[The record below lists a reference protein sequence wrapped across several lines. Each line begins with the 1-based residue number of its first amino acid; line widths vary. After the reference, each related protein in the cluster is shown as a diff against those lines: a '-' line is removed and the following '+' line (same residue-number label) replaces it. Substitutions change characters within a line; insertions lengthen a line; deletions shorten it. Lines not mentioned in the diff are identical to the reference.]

1 MNPLSP
7 LIYHHRHK
15 WSALVLITLI
25 TLATMGLF
33 IMVAIL
39 DSITLT
45 RTHISYLTRVSQVY
59 PNVER
64 SFEPGIVSK
73 IQTHPGVARVIP
85 ENGLSISLP
94 GLGASDS
101 LNLLGASQ
109 DDVQYLIDHFG
120 LRLKEGRLLEPRTN
134 EMMLSEEVARALDLR
149 LGDQIDRS
157 VDTEYYW
164 EIMTPLV
171 LVGILEGDPSAM
183 DASLLAGPEPSVR
196 VGFASHEYLD
206 SHELYAPRIVS
217 QIVVAR
223 EGRKAAVD
231 EFLETTIASPR
242 TEVRT
247 YGTLYRLVAADRREL
262 FIGIGI
268 VNCLVAIAAAV
279 VVGVINHIAMTQRL
293 SELGLLNALG
303 HHRNRLIRRLAVETA
318 TVAGIGWFAGLV
330 LALLV
335 LAWLKANVYY
345 ARGLELDLT
354 NLTPLWFVVPIPLTV
369 VALATLGISRMFAK
383 FDAVAIL
390 ERGRLGL
397 EARLKGRWRAVKNSS
412 VRPLSSLTFYLRHR
426 RRGIVL
432 VTGTALTILVIT
444 LPIFITSAITDARKP
459 NFEHLR
465 YVGEVWSGEGRTV
478 DAGVMAHIKSHP
490 AVERVIPA
498 ISLELQIAVPL
509 GGAATTNVYGVSE
522 NDLPALMTLFGM
534 HVGEGRLPR
543 ARSNEIVL
551 PESVA
556 MNHGLRVGDTINLPF
571 HILGQADQMIV
582 YNAPI
587 EMSVVGILGQTALR
601 LRPPSLGRRTK
612 GSEQA
617 GQARPSD
624 DLWLGF
630 ASYEYLASHESTS
643 SRPVRL
649 LVVPTEGRKT
659 ELDAWLEESV
669 DSVQTNV
676 ATYNMQYH
684 ELQQTMRE
692 TALIFVVTEIGI
704 AIIAAIA
711 VATMNYV
718 FFSQRRQE
726 YGVLHAVGHSRLWLI
741 LRTVRETGSVVA
753 VAWLIS
759 ALVYG
764 IGMICAQLIVYAP
777 KGLSLNLFNP
787 IPWLFTLPIPLAV
800 VIASAGTISHM
811 LSKFDPVTVIEKR

>member
-7 LIYHHRHK
+7 LIYHRRHK
-15 WSALVLITLI
+15 WSALVLIALI
-25 TLATMGLF
+25 TLATVGLF
-33 IMVAIL
+33 VMVAIL

-45 RTHISYLTRVSQVY
+45 RAQVSYLTRVSQVY
-59 PNVER
+59 PNVDL
-64 SFEPGIVSK
+64 SFEPGVVSQ
-73 IQTHPGVARVIP
+73 IQTHPDVERVIP

-94 GLGASDS
+94 GLGDSES
-101 LNLLGASQ
+101 LNLLGVSQ
-109 DDVQYLIDHFG
+109 DDAQYLMDRCG
-120 LRLKEGRLLEPRTN
+120 VRLKEGRLLEPRTN
-134 EMMLSEEVARALDLR
+134 EMMLSEEVARALDLH

-164 EIMTPLV
+164 EIVTPLV
-171 LVGILEGDPSAM
+171 LVGMLE
-183 DASLLAGPEPSVR
+183 GPEPSVR
-196 VGFASHEYLD
+196 VGFVSYEYLD

-247 YGTLYRLVAADRREL
+247 YGTLYRLVAADRRGL
-262 FIGIGI
+262 FVGIGI
-268 VNCLVAIAAAV
+268 VNCLVAIATAV

-303 HHRNRLIRRLAVETA
+303 HHRNRLIRRLALETA
-318 TVAGIGWFAGLV
+318 TVAGIGWLAGLV

-335 LAWLKANVYY
+335 LTWLKANVYY

-354 NLTPLWFVVPIPLTV
+354 NLTPLWFVVPIPLMAF
-369 VALATLGISRMFAK
+369 ALATLGIGRMFAR

-397 EARLKGRWRAVKNSS
+397 EAKLKGRWRAVKNSS

-444 LPIFITSAITDARKP
+444 LPIFITSAITDASKP

-465 YVGEVWSGEGRTV
+465 YVGEVWSDEGRTV
-478 DAGVMAHIKSHP
+478 DAGVMAQIKSHP
-490 AVERVIPA
+490 TVERVIPA

-509 GGAATTNVYGVSE
+509 GDAATTNVYGVSE
-522 NDLPALMTLFGM
+522 NDLPALMSLFGM
-534 HVGEGRLPR
+534 HIDEGRLPR

-556 MNHGLRVGDTINLPF
+556 LNHGLRVGDTINLPF

-587 EMSVVGILGQTALR
+587 EMSVVGIIGQTALR
-601 LRPPSLGRRTK
+601 LR
-612 GSEQA
+612 SEQA
-617 GQARPSD
+617 GQAHSSD

-659 ELDAWLEESV
+659 ELDAWLEEGV

-676 ATYNMQYH
+676 ATYKVQYH
-684 ELQQTMRE
+684 EFQQTMRE
-692 TALIFVVTEIGI
+692 MALIFVATEIGI

-726 YGVLHAVGHSRLWLI
+726 FGVLHAVGHSRLWLI
-741 LRTVRETGSVVA
+741 SRTVKETASVVA

-759 ALVYG
+759 AVVYG
-764 IGMICAQLIVYAP
+764 ISMIGAQLIVYAP

-811 LSKFDPVTVIEKR
+811 LVQFDPVSTIERRA

>member
-7 LIYHHRHK
+7 LTYQRRHK
-15 WSALVLITLI
+15 WSASVLITLI

-33 IMVAIL
+33 IMVAVL

-45 RTHISYLTRVSQVY
+45 RAQVSYLTRVSQVY
-59 PNVER
+59 PNLEL
-64 SFEPGIVSK
+64 SFEPGVVSQ
-73 IQTHPGVARVIP
+73 IQTHPGVARIIP

-101 LNLLGASQ
+101 LNLLGVSQ
-109 DDVQYLIDHFG
+109 DDVQYLMDHCG
-120 LRLKEGRLLEPRTN
+120 VRLKEGRLLEPRTN
-134 EMMLSEEVARALDLR
+134 GMMLPEEVARALDLR

-157 VDTEYYW
+157 VNTEYYW
-164 EIMTPLV
+164 EIVTPLV
-171 LVGILEGDPSAM
+171 LVGILEGDPSTV
-183 DASLLAGPEPSVR
+183 DASPLAGPEPSVR
-196 VGFASHEYLD
+196 VGFASYEYLD

-223 EGRKAAVD
+223 EGSKAAVD

-247 YGTLYRLVAADRREL
+247 YGTLYRLVATDRREL
-262 FIGIGI
+262 FVGIGI

-303 HHRNRLIRRLAVETA
+303 HHRNRLIRRLALETA
-318 TVAGIGWFAGLV
+318 TVAGMGWLAGLM

-335 LAWLKANVYY
+335 LAWLKANLYH

-354 NLTPLWFVVPIPLTV
+354 NLTPLWFVVLIPLTV

-383 FDAVAIL
+383 FDAVAII

-397 EARLKGRWRAVKNSS
+397 EAEFKGRWRAVKNSS
-412 VRPLSSLTFYLRHR
+412 ARPLSSLNFYLRHR

-432 VTGTALTILVIT
+432 VIGTALTILVIT
-444 LPIFITSAITDARKP
+444 LPVFITSAITDARMP

-465 YVGEVWSGEGRTV
+465 YVGEVWSDEGRTV
-478 DAGVMAHIKSHP
+478 DAGVMAQIKSHP
-490 AVERVIPA
+490 TVERIIPV

-509 GGAATTNVYGVSE
+509 GGTATTNVYGVSE
-522 NDLPALMTLFGM
+522 NDLLDLMSLFGM
-534 HVGEGRLPR
+534 HVDEGRLPR

-556 MNHGLRVGDTINLPF
+556 MNHGLRVADTINLPF
-571 HILGQADQMIV
+571 YILGEADQMII
-582 YNAPI
+582 YNVPI
-587 EMSVVGILGQTALR
+587 EMSVVGILGQ
-601 LRPPSLGRRTK
+601 
-612 GSEQA
+612 A
-617 GQARPSD
+617 GQSPSPG

-630 ASYEYLASHESTS
+630 ASYEYLASHESTL

-649 LVVPTEGRKT
+649 LVVPAEGRKT
-659 ELDAWLEESV
+659 ELDTWLEESV

-676 ATYNMQYH
+676 ATYNARYN

-692 TALIFVVTEIGI
+692 MALIFAATEIGI

-726 YGVLHAVGHSRLWLI
+726 FGVLHAVGHSRLWLTW
-741 LRTVRETGSVVA
+741 RTVRETGSVVA
-753 VAWLIS
+753 AAWLIS
-759 ALVYG
+759 AVVYG
-764 IGMICAQLIVYAP
+764 ASLICAQLIVYAP
-777 KGLSLNLFNP
+777 KGLSLNLFNS

-800 VIASAGTISHM
+800 IIASAGTISHM
-811 LSKFDPVTVIEKR
+811 LAQFDPVSIIERRA

>member
-7 LIYHHRHK
+7 LIYHRRHK
-15 WSALVLITLI
+15 WSALVLMALI

-33 IMVAIL
+33 IMVAVL

-45 RTHISYLTRVSQVY
+45 RAHVNYLTRVSQVY

-64 SFEPGIVSK
+64 SFEPGVVSQ
-73 IQTHPGVARVIP
+73 IQTHPAVARVIS

-101 LNLLGASQ
+101 LNLLGVSQ
-109 DDVQYLIDHFG
+109 DDVQYLMDRCG
-120 LRLKEGRLLEPRTN
+120 VRLREGRLLEPRTN

-164 EIMTPLV
+164 EIVTPLV
-171 LVGILEGDPSAM
+171 LVGILEGDPSTM
-183 DASLLAGPEPSVR
+183 DTSPLAGPGPSVR
-196 VGFASHEYLD
+196 VGFVSYEYLD

-217 QIVVAR
+217 QIVIAR
-223 EGRKAAVD
+223 EGSKAAVD

-247 YGTLYRLVAADRREL
+247 YGTLYRLVAADRQEL
-262 FIGIGI
+262 FVGIGI

-279 VVGVINHIAMTQRL
+279 VVGAINHIAMTQRL
-293 SELGLLNALG
+293 SELGLLNAFG
-303 HHRNRLIRRLAVETA
+303 HHRNRLIRRLALETA
-318 TVAGIGWFAGLV
+318 TVAGIGWLAGLV

-397 EARLKGRWRAVKNSS
+397 EANLKGRWRAVKSFS

-465 YVGEVWSGEGRTV
+465 YVGEVWSDEGHTV
-478 DAGVMAHIKSHP
+478 DAGVMAQIKSHP

-509 GGAATTNVYGVSE
+509 GRAATTNVYGVSE
-522 NDLPALMTLFGM
+522 NDLPALMSFFGM
-534 HVGEGRLPR
+534 HVDEGRLPR

-556 MNHGLRVGDTINLPF
+556 MNHRLRVGDTLNLPF
-571 HILGQADQMIV
+571 HILGRADQMIV
-582 YNAPI
+582 RNAPI
-587 EMSVVGILGQTALR
+587 EMSVVGILGQ
-601 LRPPSLGRRTK
+601 
-612 GSEQA
+612 A
-617 GQARPSD
+617 GQAPSAS

-630 ASYEYLASHESTS
+630 ASYEYLASHESTL

-649 LVVPTEGRKT
+649 LVVPTEGHKA
-659 ELDAWLEESV
+659 ELDAWLEEDV

-676 ATYNMQYH
+676 APTV
-684 ELQQTMRE
+684 RD
-692 TALIFVVTEIGI
+692 
-704 AIIAAIA
+704 
-711 VATMNYV
+711 TMN
-718 FFSQRRQE
+718 FSKQCGR
-726 YGVLHAVGHSRLWLI
+726 W
-741 LRTVRETGSVVA
+741 
-753 VAWLIS
+753 
-759 ALVYG
+759 
-764 IGMICAQLIVYAP
+764 C
-777 KGLSLNLFNP
+777 
-787 IPWLFTLPIPLAV
+787 
-800 VIASAGTISHM
+800 
-811 LSKFDPVTVIEKR
+811 

>member
-1 MNPLSP
+1 M
-7 LIYHHRHK
+7 
-15 WSALVLITLI
+15 
-25 TLATMGLF
+25 
-33 IMVAIL
+33 
-39 DSITLT
+39 
-45 RTHISYLTRVSQVY
+45 
-59 PNVER
+59 
-64 SFEPGIVSK
+64 
-73 IQTHPGVARVIP
+73 
-85 ENGLSISLP
+85 
-94 GLGASDS
+94 
-101 LNLLGASQ
+101 
-109 DDVQYLIDHFG
+109 
-120 LRLKEGRLLEPRTN
+120 
-134 EMMLSEEVARALDLR
+134 
-149 LGDQIDRS
+149 
-157 VDTEYYW
+157 
-164 EIMTPLV
+164 V
-171 LVGILEGDPSAM
+171 LVGILEGDPSTV
-183 DASLLAGPEPSVR
+183 DASPLAGPEPSVR
-196 VGFASHEYLD
+196 VGFVSYEYLD

-223 EGRKAAVD
+223 EGHKAAVD

-247 YGTLYRLVAADRREL
+247 YGTLYRLVTTDRRGL
-262 FIGIGI
+262 YIGIGI
-268 VNCLVAIAAAV
+268 VNFLVAIAAAV

-303 HHRNRLIRRLAVETA
+303 HHRNRLIRRLTLETA
-318 TVAGIGWFAGLV
+318 TVAGIAWLAGLM

-335 LAWLKANVYY
+335 LAWLKTNVYY

-354 NLTPLWFVVPIPLTV
+354 NLTPFWFVIPIPLIV
-369 VALATLGISRMFAK
+369 VAFATLGIGRMFAK

-397 EARLKGRWRAVKNSS
+397 EAKLKGRWRAVKNSS

-444 LPIFITSAITDARKP
+444 LPIFITSAVTDARRP

-465 YVGEVWSGEGRTV
+465 YVGEVWSDEGRTV
-478 DAGVMAHIKSHP
+478 DAGVMAQIKSHP

-509 GGAATTNVYGVSE
+509 GGAATTNVYGISE
-522 NDLPALMTLFGM
+522 NDLPALMSLLGM
-534 HVGEGRLPR
+534 HVDEGRLPR

-556 MNHGLRVGDTINLPF
+556 MNHGLRVGDTVNLPF
-571 HILGQADQMIV
+571 HILGQADQMILS
-582 YNAPI
+582 NAPI
-587 EMSVVGILGQTALR
+587 EMSVVGIIGQTALR
-601 LRPPSLGRRTK
+601 LR
-612 GSEQA
+612 SEQA
-617 GQARPSD
+617 GQAHSSD

-643 SRPVRL
+643 FRPVRL
-649 LVVPTEGRKT
+649 LVVPTEGRKA
-659 ELDAWLEESV
+659 ELDVWLEEGV

-692 TALIFVVTEIGI
+692 MALIFVVTEIGI

-726 YGVLHAVGHSRLWLI
+726 FGALHALGHSRLWLI
-741 LRTVRETGSVVA
+741 LRTVKETASVVA

-759 ALVYG
+759 AVAYG
-764 IGMICAQLIVYAP
+764 ISLICAQLIVYAP
-777 KGLSLNLFNP
+777 KGLTLNLFNP

-800 VIASAGTISHM
+800 VIAGAGTISHM
-811 LSKFDPVTVIEKR
+811 LTKLDPVSIIERRA